1 MHPEPEVSV
10 PPAFLALASIL
21 MWSTVAWL
29 SLMLRHVPPFLL
41 VGLALLIGAG
51 VGLARVADWRAAT
64 PRLLALG
71 VYGLFGFH
79 FFLFTALRLAPPI
92 EANLV
97 NYLWPLLIVVLA
109 PLIVPGVS
117 LTARHV
123 VAGLLGFAGAALL
136 ATGGGIAIRSEHLPG
151 YACALASALIWSTYS
166 LLTRR
171 LGDFPT
177 GTVGAFCAVSG
188 LLSLVCHAAWE
199 APVTLVAADWAW
211 IAALGVFPLGLAFF
225 TWDAAMKRGDPRMIG
240 TLSYLTPLLSTAWLA
255 LSGQGSL
262 GLVSVIAMA
271 FIVGGALLGS
281 APRRS
286 A

>member
-1 MHPEPEVSV
+1 MNL
-10 PPAFLALASIL
+10 PPAILALASIL

-29 SLMLRHVPPFLL
+29 SLTLRHVPPFLL
-41 VGLALLIGAG
+41 VGLALLIGAV
-51 VGLARVADWRAAT
+51 VGLARIADWRAAT
-64 PRLLALG
+64 PKLMALG

-109 PLIVPGVS
+109 PLIVPGVK
-117 LTARHV
+117 LTVRHV
-123 VAGLLGFAGAALL
+123 AAGLLGFVGAALL
-136 ATGGGIAIRSEHLPG
+136 ATGGSIAIRTEHLPG
-151 YACALASALIWSTYS
+151 YACALAAALIWSTYS
-166 LLTRR
+166 LFTRR

-188 LLSLVCHAAWE
+188 LLSLACHAAWE
-199 APVTLVAADWAW
+199 APVSLTAADWAW

-255 LSGQGSL
+255 LSGQGQL
-262 GLVSVIAMA
+262 GWLSIVAMLA
-271 FIVGGALLGS
+271 IVGGAVLGS
-281 APRRS
+281 GLRVRS
-286 A
+286 